1 VNTLSPRKSAGADAA
16 TRFRPRRLATLLLA
30 DSAKDLFRYKSF
42 FLLIFAL
49 ILADRILKKTVAADR
64 SALHLPA
71 LEKAGAQSA
80 RYVFKELPD
89 AVLNLLTDYRTFL
102 ILGGL
107 FLLKQLISMWPSS
120 DMRRMHRRERTG
132 FGLIGSLAALRW
144 DQVLWDAVAV
154 GSICAVTGL
163 WALVAF
169 ILCRG
174 LWTASPGAGPLLL
187 LAAAVGLFM
196 PVTMAGF
203 SFSSK
208 LAVLHRGAFG
218 EKLVLFFRLLTDL
231 RFLRRCW
238 LFFLARIAAESLFV
252 VAIPAAVLL
261 LVDLYW
267 LRILAAGL
275 LATPVYSYLKMVTFK
290 FFLAVYSDTPL
301 VRQEYAAYY
310 DSAKAIWGGRPP
322 EKN

>member
-1 VNTLSPRKSAGADAA
+1 MTPLPSSKNAASAPAI
-16 TRFRPRRLATLLLA
+16 RSRPKRLAALLLL

-49 ILADRILKKTVAADR
+49 ILADRVLKKTVAADR
-64 SALHLPA
+64 SALRLPSLA
-71 LEKAGAQSA
+71 EAGAQSA
-80 RYVFKELPD
+80 RFVFKDLPE
-89 AVLNLLTDYRTFL
+89 AVLSLLTDYRTFL

-132 FGLIGSLAALRW
+132 FGLIGSLTALRW

-154 GSICAVTGL
+154 GSICVVTGL
-163 WALVAF
+163 WTLGVF
-169 ILCRG
+169 VLCRG
-174 LWTASPGAGPLLL
+174 LWSAAPGTWPLLL
-187 LAAAVGLFM
+187 LAALVGLFM

-231 RFLRRCW
+231 RFLLRSW

-261 LVDLYW
+261 MVDFYW

-290 FFLAVYSDTPL
+290 FFLAVYKDTAL

-310 DSAKAIWGGRPP
+310 DSAEAIMGGPPP
-322 EKN
+322 EEN